1 MILDKDLL
9 SIQEARN
16 LAVKAKETQQEY
28 QHYNQQ
34 QVDKIVKVMAEAGYQ
49 ASEKLAKMA
58 CEESGFGIY
67 EDKIIKTQIVCVFF
81 ERLLALAGTGNASA
95 LPVSPE

>member
-16 LAVKAKETQQEY
+16 LAAKAKEAQLEY
-28 QHYNQQ
+28 KHFSQQ
-34 QVDKIVKVMAEAGYQ
+34 QVDKIVIAMAEAGYN

-58 CEESGFGIY
+58 CDESG
-67 EDKIIKTQIVCVFF
+67 
-81 ERLLALAGTGNASA
+81 
-95 LPVSPE
+95 